1 MDRSELKMSKIR
13 LELVEIDDSGLQIS
27 GSGWELVGMDRSSIT
42 LFSIT
47 LLSITLNF
55 SWS

>member
-27 GSGWELVGMDRSSIT
+27 GSGWELVGMDGSSIT